1 LFNLSSLS
9 FLFVLSLHDALPIFY
24 YLRLCLLS
32 VQLLLPNSL
41 RKGGSSNVTVIA
53 NTLVILLISV
63 GVIFTIVAV
72 IGVLRLPDI
81 YTRSHAATKS
91 TTFVVL
97 CTLTGVFL
105 YFWLIEG
112 DFNIKLLLGIVF
124 LSGTAPIAGHIMAR
138 AAYISGV
145 KPSELT
151 VKDELEEVVEQG
163 KKEASQTGENE

>member
-53 NTLVILLISV
+53 NTLVVLLISI
-63 GVIFTIVAV
+63 GVIFTVVAV

-81 YTRSHAATKS
+81 YTRSHASTKS
-91 TTFVVL
+91 VTFGVL
-97 CTLTGVFL
+97 CPLTGVFL
-105 YFWLIEG
+105 YLWLIEG
-112 DFNIKLLLGIVF
+112 DFNIKLLLGISF
-124 LSGTAPIAGHIMAR
+124 LLFTAPIGGHLMAR
-138 AAYISGV
+138 AAYLSGV
-145 KPSELT
+145 EPDEIT
-151 VKDELEEVVEQG
+151 EKDELKEVVEEAKQ
-163 KKEASQTGENE
+163 KENIPNKE

>member
-1 LFNLSSLS
+1 M
-9 FLFVLSLHDALPIFY
+9 
-24 YLRLCLLS
+24 
-32 VQLLLPNSL
+32 
-41 RKGGSSNVTVIA
+41 IA
-53 NTLVILLISV
+53 IVNTLVVLLISI

-91 TTFVVL
+91 VTFGVL

-112 DFNIKLLLGIVF
+112 DFNIKLFLGIVF
-124 LSGTAPIAGHIMAR
+124 LFITAPIGGHLMAR

-151 VKDELEEVVEQG
+151 VRDEMKEVIERA
-163 KKEASQTGENE
+163 KKKQNEN